1 MDNIKTRN
9 EEIHEKGF
17 NMIGQE
23 RAYSVLGP
31 EEYKKIKV
39 GVRHLED
46 AILNL
51 GSIKQTLPT
60 HMYTNK
66 KNIIKALVEND
77 LTELRAISNFYYN
90 LNGAALHTF

>member
-77 LTELRAISNFYYN
+77 LTEL
-90 LNGAALHTF
+90 HTLS